1 MVWPKA
7 QTSGECL
14 PNPAMKVCK
23 HPWACLMWMLIHC
36 SDEDFWPTSRV
47 YPDCPCP
54 PIAGLQLWAISTN
67 NTRKCFNH
75 PLKLKLIMFSVYPSA
90 ADLEPT
96 LKYNRIRIKIY
107 YLMPIV
113 CVNYLVKI
121 FYSKIGWKMLSWVFV
136 FVAQKMY
143 YFYYLFSGEEF
154 RSDQQINHIRKTG
167 ITWNMCT

>member
-1 MVWPKA
+1 
-7 QTSGECL
+7 
-14 PNPAMKVCK
+14 MKVCK

-107 YLMPIV
+107 YLMPTV
-113 CVNYLVKI
+113 CVNYFSKNLVQQNWVENVVVSFCFCSSKNVLFLLPFFRWGI
-121 FYSKIGWKMLSWVFV
+121 KIGSTNR
-136 FVAQKMY
+136 
-143 YFYYLFSGEEF
+143 SEF
-154 RSDQQINHIRKTG
+154 NHIRKTG